1 VIEQYTRSRVLT
13 EERVQGRRA
22 SEVADL
28 PPPRRAA
35 ISRRIVRFVVV
46 PALVHGVFYGDPH
59 AGNLLIKDDGSLSVI
74 DFGKVGRLTP
84 DQRRHV
90 IDIFLAI
97 ARSDGRHLT
106 DSLLQVTTQAHPVDR
121 AMIQS
126 EVEQLLE
133 LYAGLSLGKLQIGD
147 ALGEL
152 LELVRRNRLRLPGN
166 LVLFFKALA
175 MCEGLL
181 QAIDPQ
187 ASFSDY
193 LRPMIEKMILQEAE
207 QELTRVRDS
216 TLDAI
221 ELGLELPER
230 LDRILA
236 QLERGN
242 LQVWARTPDADA
254 LMQRLERLVARI
266 NVTILAAA
274 CVVGLAIVMLVYR
287 PHGWQAWIGVVFWI
301 VVVGAIAAVA
311 RALWRLRK

>member
-1 VIEQYTRSRVLT
+1 
-13 EERVQGRRA
+13 
-22 SEVADL
+22 VADL
-28 PPPRRAA
+28 PAPRRAA
-35 ISRRIVRFVVV
+35 ISRRIVRFVVA

-59 AGNLLIKDDGSLSVI
+59 PGNLLVKDDGSLSVI

-126 EVEQLLE
+126 EVEQMLE

-152 LELVRRNRLRLPGN
+152 LELVRRNRLRLPSN

-193 LRPMIEKMILQEAE
+193 LRPMIEKMILQEAK
-207 QELTRVRDS
+207 QELSRVRDS

-221 ELGLELPER
+221 ELGLERADSAGRLWIALPAWR
-230 LDRILA
+230 SSRY
-236 QLERGN
+236 
-242 LQVWARTPDADA
+242 
-254 LMQRLERLVARI
+254 
-266 NVTILAAA
+266 
-274 CVVGLAIVMLVYR
+274 IVETEGR
-287 PHGWQAWIGVVFWI
+287 
-301 VVVGAIAAVA
+301 
-311 RALWRLRK
+311 

>member
-1 VIEQYTRSRVLT
+1 MNIPDVIEQYTRSRVLT

-28 PPPRRAA
+28 PTTRRAE

-59 AGNLLIKDDGSLSVI
+59 PGNLLVKDDSSLSVI

-97 ARSDGRHLT
+97 ARSDGSHLT

-126 EVEQLLE
+126 EVEQMLE

-166 LVLFFKALA
+166 LVL
-175 MCEGLL
+175 
-181 QAIDPQ
+181 
-187 ASFSDY
+187 
-193 LRPMIEKMILQEAE
+193 
-207 QELTRVRDS
+207 
-216 TLDAI
+216 
-221 ELGLELPER
+221 
-230 LDRILA
+230 
-236 QLERGN
+236 
-242 LQVWARTPDADA
+242 
-254 LMQRLERLVARI
+254 
-266 NVTILAAA
+266 
-274 CVVGLAIVMLVYR
+274 
-287 PHGWQAWIGVVFWI
+287 
-301 VVVGAIAAVA
+301 
-311 RALWRLRK
+311 